1 MRKSRNIMRAEALTD
16 VCNVLLDDYDL
27 TLGEIADLAKDIA
40 TECED
45 MLQNRSEAAYESWY
59 DPEGAAA
66 RKSSYGETLVAAGRG
81 HLVG

>member
-16 VCNVLLDDYDL
+16 VCNMLLDDYDL

-45 MLQNRSEAAYESWY
+45 MLQARSEAAYELWY
-59 DPEGAAA
+59 DPERAASRRA
-66 RKSSYGETLVAAGRG
+66 SYEETLVAAGRG
-81 HLVG
+81 HLIG